1 MRIHNYEKKSL
12 ILYISAILLILEIIL
27 FIYLKETKEF
37 QYEKITGYIISKN
50 EILITPTKRI
60 RKMLYKNKKIYI
72 KDHLLSYEI
81 KEDKGVLLE
90 SNNKRYYE
98 LIIKAKI
105 PSNNNQII
113 EISIKEDLDKI
124 KGGAAVSIWTGIVIA
139 AIVVFIS
146 GVIEGITNP
155 ERCHG

>member
-12 ILYISAILLILEIIL
+12 ILYISVILLILEIIL
-27 FIYLKETKEF
+27 FIYLKKTKEF

-105 PSNNNQII
+105 PSNNNRII
-113 EISIKEDLDKI
+113 EISIKKDKKDI
-124 KGGAAVSIWTGIVIA
+124 
-139 AIVVFIS
+139 
-146 GVIEGITNP
+146 ITIFKSVWK
-155 ERCHG
+155 EE

>member
-12 ILYISAILLILEIIL
+12 ILYISVILLILEIIL
-27 FIYLKETKEF
+27 FIYLKKTKEF

-113 EISIKEDLDKI
+113 EISIKKEKKDI
-124 KGGAAVSIWTGIVIA
+124 
-139 AIVVFIS
+139 
-146 GVIEGITNP
+146 ITIFKSVWK
-155 ERCHG
+155 EE

>member
-1 MRIHNYEKKSL
+1 MRIHNYEKKN
-12 ILYISAILLILEIIL
+12 IVLYISVILLILEIIL
-27 FIYLKETKEF
+27 FIYLKKTKEF

-105 PSNNNQII
+105 PSNNNWII
-113 EISIKEDLDKI
+113 EISIKKEKKDI
-124 KGGAAVSIWTGIVIA
+124 
-139 AIVVFIS
+139 
-146 GVIEGITNP
+146 ITIFKSVWK
-155 ERCHG
+155 EE

>member
-12 ILYISAILLILEIIL
+12 ILYISVILLILEIIL
-27 FIYLKETKEF
+27 FIYLKKTKEF

-105 PSNNNQII
+105 PSNNNRII
-113 EISIKEDLDKI
+113 EISIKKEKKDI
-124 KGGAAVSIWTGIVIA
+124 
-139 AIVVFIS
+139 
-146 GVIEGITNP
+146 ITIFKSVWK
-155 ERCHG
+155 EE

>member
-12 ILYISAILLILEIIL
+12 ILYISVILLILEIIL
-27 FIYLKETKEF
+27 FIYLKKTKEF

-98 LIIKAKI
+98 LIIKTKI
-105 PSNNNQII
+105 PNPTKQTI
-113 EISIKEDLDKI
+113 EMSIKKEKKDIITIFKSVW
-124 KGGAAVSIWTGIVIA
+124 KG
-139 AIVVFIS
+139 
-146 GVIEGITNP
+146 E
-155 ERCHG
+155 

>member
-1 MRIHNYEKKSL
+1 MRIRNYEKKN
-12 ILYISAILLILEIIL
+12 IVLYISAILLILEIIL
-27 FIYLKETKEF
+27 FIYLKKTKEF

-113 EISIKEDLDKI
+113 EISIKREKKDI
-124 KGGAAVSIWTGIVIA
+124 
-139 AIVVFIS
+139 
-146 GVIEGITNP
+146 ITIFKSVWK
-155 ERCHG
+155 EE

>member
-12 ILYISAILLILEIIL
+12 ILYISVILLILEIIL
-27 FIYLKETKEF
+27 FIYLKKTKEF

-72 KDHLLSYEI
+72 RDHLLSYEI

-98 LIIKAKI
+98 LIIKTKI
-105 PSNNNQII
+105 PSNNNRII
-113 EISIKEDLDKI
+113 EISIKKEKKDI
-124 KGGAAVSIWTGIVIA
+124 
-139 AIVVFIS
+139 
-146 GVIEGITNP
+146 ITIFKSVWK
-155 ERCHG
+155 EE

>member
-1 MRIHNYEKKSL
+1 MRIHNYEKKN
-12 ILYISAILLILEIIL
+12 IVLYISVILLILEIIL
-27 FIYLKETKEF
+27 FIYLKRTKEF

-113 EISIKEDLDKI
+113 EISIKKEKKDI
-124 KGGAAVSIWTGIVIA
+124 
-139 AIVVFIS
+139 
-146 GVIEGITNP
+146 ITIFKSVWK
-155 ERCHG
+155 EE

>member
-12 ILYISAILLILEIIL
+12 ILYISVILLILEIIL
-27 FIYLKETKEF
+27 FIYVKKTKEF

-90 SNNKRYYE
+90 SNNKRYYD

-105 PSNNNQII
+105 PSNNNRII
-113 EISIKEDLDKI
+113 EISIKKEKKDI
-124 KGGAAVSIWTGIVIA
+124 
-139 AIVVFIS
+139 
-146 GVIEGITNP
+146 ITIFKSVWK
-155 ERCHG
+155 EE

>member
-12 ILYISAILLILEIIL
+12 ILYISVILLILEITL
-27 FIYLKETKEF
+27 FIYLKKTKEF

-105 PSNNNQII
+105 PSNNNRII
-113 EISIKEDLDKI
+113 EISIKKEKKDI
-124 KGGAAVSIWTGIVIA
+124 
-139 AIVVFIS
+139 
-146 GVIEGITNP
+146 ITIFKSVWK
-155 ERCHG
+155 EE

>member
-12 ILYISAILLILEIIL
+12 ILYISVILLILEIIL
-27 FIYLKETKEF
+27 FIYLKKTKEF

-105 PSNNNQII
+105 PSNNNRII
-113 EISIKEDLDKI
+113 EISIKKEKKDIITIFK
-124 KGGAAVSIWTGIVIA
+124 SIWK
-139 AIVVFIS
+139 
-146 GVIEGITNP
+146 E
-155 ERCHG
+155 E

>member
-12 ILYISAILLILEIIL
+12 ILYISVILLILEITL
-27 FIYLKETKEF
+27 FIYLKKTKEF

-113 EISIKEDLDKI
+113 EISIKKEKKDI
-124 KGGAAVSIWTGIVIA
+124 
-139 AIVVFIS
+139 
-146 GVIEGITNP
+146 ITIFKSVWK
-155 ERCHG
+155 EE

>member
-12 ILYISAILLILEIIL
+12 ILYISAILVILEIVL

-60 RKMLYKNKKIYI
+60 RKMLYNNKKIYI

-81 KEDKGVLLE
+81 KEDKGVTLE
-90 SNNKRYYE
+90 SDNKRYYE

-113 EISIKEDLDKI
+113 EISIKKEKKDI
-124 KGGAAVSIWTGIVIA
+124 
-139 AIVVFIS
+139 
-146 GVIEGITNP
+146 ITIFKSVWK
-155 ERCHG
+155 EE

>member
-12 ILYISAILLILEIIL
+12 ILYISVILLILEIIL
-27 FIYLKETKEF
+27 FIYLKKTKEF

-60 RKMLYKNKKIYI
+60 KKMIYKNKKIYI

-113 EISIKEDLDKI
+113 EISIKKEKKDI
-124 KGGAAVSIWTGIVIA
+124 
-139 AIVVFIS
+139 
-146 GVIEGITNP
+146 ITIFKSVWK
-155 ERCHG
+155 EE